1 MNNRKSFV
9 RGVGAYLPQR
19 IMTNQEMSILVDTS
33 DEWISS
39 RSGIRQ
45 RHIAAEGEFT
55 SDIATHAARAALQN
69 ADIAVDAVDL
79 IIVATTTPDHTFP
92 ATATQVQ
99 AKLGMTRGAGFDIQA
114 VCSGFVFALST
125 ADALIKAGQADTV
138 IVIGAETFSRILDWS
153 DRTTCVLFG
162 DGGGAVVLQAGE
174 GGADEGVIAHEIRTD
189 GRQKELLYVDGGP
202 STTQTVGH
210 VRMIGNQVFKHAVQN
225 ISSAVRNVVD
235 ASGLDMDDIDWFVPH
250 QANQRI
256 LEGVAKRL
264 GLDERK
270 VVSTVARHGNT
281 SAASIPLALSE
292 AVADGRI
299 RKGQLVLIEAMGGG
313 FSWGASLF
321 RM

>member
-1 MNNRKSFV
+1 MNNRKSYV

-19 IMTNQEMSILVDTS
+19 IMTNEEMSTLVDTS
-33 DEWISS
+33 DEWIST

-55 SDIATHAARAALQN
+55 SDIATHAARAALEH
-69 ADIAVDAVDL
+69 ASIAVDEVDL
-79 IIVATTTPDHTFP
+79 VIVATTTPDHTFP

-125 ADALIKAGQADTV
+125 ADALIKVGQADTV
-138 IVIGAETFSRILDWS
+138 VVIGAETFSRILDWS

-162 DGGGAVVLQAGE
+162 DGGGAVVLQAGQ
-174 GGADEGVIAHEIRTD
+174 GGPDEGVIAHEIRTD

-225 ISSAVRNVVD
+225 ISSAVRNVVE
-235 ASGLDMDDIDWFVPH
+235 ASGLNMDDIDWFVPH

-264 GLDERK
+264 GLDESK

-281 SAASIPLALSE
+281 SAASIPLALNE

-299 RKGQLVLIEAMGGG
+299 QKGQLVLIEAMGGG